1 MQSILVSDSILDP
14 HSFNTELEQILAILY
29 NLEKSEDTHGHSA
42 VDISNMLRDDYGINM
57 HWRSIDAI
65 LSKHKQYVVR
75 KKRSKRWVYK
85 LLAQGISEMGLIKQR
100 VTIVGP
106 ENALQAVR
114 ELHTVFEELEGSIRF
129 CDPYL
134 APVSIEHLE
143 ACNKTCP
150 IQFLTSNIQK
160 SGRVRRLLSAAKT
173 ESYNIQIRKT
183 DDSVIHDR
191 YVIDSKSMY
200 IFGTSL
206 NGFGKKQCFV
216 TCVGSDIRAATLS
229 DYSRKWA
236 AAHKWQ

>member
-1 MQSILVSDSILDP
+1 MQSFHVSNSILDP
-14 HSFNTELEQILAILY
+14 LSYGTELEQVLSVLF
-29 NLEKSEDTHGHSA
+29 NLEKNEDSLWHSA
-42 VDISNMLRDDYGINM
+42 LEISNMLRDEHGIDI
-57 HWRSIDAI
+57 HWRTVDST
-65 LSKHKQYVVR
+65 LLKNKQYVVR
-75 KKRSKRWVYK
+75 KKTAKRWVYK

-206 NGFGKKQCFV
+206 SGFGKKQCFV
-216 TCVGSDIRAATLS
+216 TSVGSDIRAATLS
-229 DYSRKWA
+229 DYSKKWA